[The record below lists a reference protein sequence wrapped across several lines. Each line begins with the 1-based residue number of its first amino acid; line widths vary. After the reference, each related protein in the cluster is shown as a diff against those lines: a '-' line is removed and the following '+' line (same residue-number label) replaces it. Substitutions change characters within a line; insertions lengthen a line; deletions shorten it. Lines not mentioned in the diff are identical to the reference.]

1 MSIIFDVSEFMIRIL
16 IAIGLFFSVSYSFSQ
31 ALHPLVDYEN
41 QEHQQQ
47 WVEETYASMSLEE
60 KVGQLFM
67 VDLFSSDPKSK
78 IDRVK
83 ELVTNYH
90 IGGVIF
96 SKGGPVRQAHINN
109 QLQDLAKT
117 KLLIAM
123 DAEWGLAMRLDSTYA
138 FPWNMTLGAIDDV
151 QLIFEVG
158 KRIGQHN
165 KRLGVHI
172 NFAPVLDINTNPLN
186 PIIGNRSF
194 GEDRDNVTLKATAFM
209 QGMQSEGVL
218 ANGKHFPGHGD
229 TDTDSHKTL
238 PTVLFSE
245 AHIDTVELHPY
256 KKLFTRGLASVMI
269 AHLNIPSLEPR
280 NMPVSLSERVVT
292 ELLQEKLGFQGL
304 VFTDALNMKGASD
317 YKNPGEVDVAA
328 FLAGN
333 DILLISE
340 DVPKAHQLIIEN
352 YHHGIITEERL
363 AHSVKKIL
371 MAKYKVGL
379 HQYQPVNTEY
389 LFQDLNSVK
398 EDALYEKLIEN
409 AVTVVKNTNHT
420 VPIKTLENKKFA
432 YVAFGDDS
440 GDAFYNQLNKYT
452 QVDRVS
458 GATLDELI
466 QKLETYD
473 QVIIGFHKSNETPW
487 KSYKFTQKELAWI
500 YEIAR
505 VKKVILTIFTRPYA
519 LLDIKTSTNF
529 ESIVIGYQNSKIA
542 QEVTAQII
550 FGAREAKGKLPVSA
564 GEDFPVNT
572 HIITNLLGRLSYGV
586 PETVGMNSQKLKKVD
601 SLANE
606 VIRRKMAPGVQI
618 SISKEG
624 KVVYQK
630 SFGYHTYEKN
640 TSVEDHHM
648 YDLASLT
655 KILAATPVLMKMKDD
670 GHLSLKTTLSDLL
683 PEYQGTDKA
692 NISVQAMFSH
702 YAKFRSWIP
711 FYRQTLD
718 SITKKLDTRY
728 YSTEYAAGFPLRVS
742 KNVWANKETENFVF
756 QTIKDT
762 QLNKNLKYL
771 YSDLPFYLLKKIAEK
786 KYEIPF
792 DQLVQQSLFD
802 PIGAHLMSY
811 NPTKKFGLEVIPPTE
826 MDQTFRGEMVHGY
839 VHDQGAAMLGGVSGH
854 AGLFANAND
863 VNKIMQLFLQRGFYG
878 GKRYFTPE
886 TIDAFN
892 TCHYCHRNVRRG
904 VGFDKP
910 QLGKSGPTCG
920 CTSRS
925 SFGHSGFTGTFT
937 WADPE
942 NEIVYVFLSNRTFPD
957 SENRLLISSNIR
969 SDIQQAI
976 YDAVDWW

>member
-1 MSIIFDVSEFMIRIL
+1 MSRIL
-16 IAIGLFFSVSYSFSQ
+16 IVFGLFFSFSTSFSQ
-31 ALHPLVDYEN
+31 ELHPLIDYDH
-41 QEHQQQ
+41 QEEQMQ
-47 WVEETYASMSLEE
+47 WVESTYASMTLEE

-67 VDLFSSDPKSK
+67 VDLFSSDPPSK

-83 ELVTNYH
+83 NLVTNYH

-138 FPWNMTLGAIDDV
+138 FPWNMTLGAIEDAS
-151 QLIFEVG
+151 LIYEVG

-165 KRLGVHI
+165 KRMGVHI

-194 GEDRDNVTLKATAFM
+194 GEDRDNVTLKAMAFM

-245 AHIDTVELHPY
+245 IHIDTVELHPY
-256 KKLFTRGLASVMI
+256 KKLFSRGLASVMI
-269 AHLNIPSLEPR
+269 AHLNIPALEPR

-304 VFTDALNMKGASD
+304 VFTDALNMKGAAD
-317 YKNPGEVDVAA
+317 YKNPGEVDLAA

-352 YHHGIITEERL
+352 YQKGTITEERL

-379 HQYQPVNTEY
+379 HAYQPVNTQY
-389 LFQDLNSVK
+389 LYQDLNSVK
-398 EDALYEKLIEN
+398 EDALYEKLLEN
-409 AVTVVKNTNHT
+409 AVTVVKNTDQT

-432 YVAFGDDS
+432 YVHFGDDS
-440 GDAFYNQLNKYT
+440 GDAFFNQLNKYT
-452 QVDRVS
+452 QVDQVK
-458 GATLDELI
+458 GASLDELI
-466 QKLETYD
+466 KKLETYD
-473 QVIIGFHKSNETPW
+473 QVIIGFHKSNENPW
-487 KSYKFTQKELAWI
+487 KGFKFTQKELTWI

-505 VKKVILTIFTRPYA
+505 TNRVILTVFARPYA
-519 LLDIKTSTNF
+519 LMDLKTTTHF

-542 QEVTAQII
+542 QEVTAQIL

-564 GEDFPVNT
+564 GADFPVNT
-572 HIITNLLGRLSYGV
+572 QILTHLLGRLTYGV

-601 SLANE
+601 SLAQE
-606 VIRRKMAPGVQI
+606 VIRRKMAPGLQI
-618 SISKEG
+618 SISKSG

-630 SFGYHTYEKN
+630 SFGHHTYEKN
-640 TSVEDHHM
+640 ISVENHHV

-655 KILAATPVLMKMKDD
+655 KILAATPVLMKMKDE
-670 GHLSLKTTLSDLL
+670 GHLSLKSTLGDLL

-711 FYRQTLD
+711 FYKQTLD
-718 SITKKLDTRY
+718 SITKKLDSRY
-728 YSTEYAAGFPLRVS
+728 YSTEYSASFPLRVS
-742 KNVWANKETENFVF
+742 KGIWANTEIEDFVF
-756 QTIKDT
+756 QTIKDSK
-762 QLNKNLKYL
+762 LNKDLKYL
-771 YSDLPFYLLKKIAEK
+771 YSDLPFYLVKKIAENQ
-786 KYEIPF
+786 YEIPF
-792 DQLVQQSLFD
+792 DQLIQQSLFD
-802 PIGAHLMSY
+802 PLGANLIGF
-811 NPTKKFGLEVIPPTE
+811 NPTRKFGLDQIPPTE
-826 MDQTFRGEMVHGY
+826 MDLSFRGEIVHGY

-854 AGLFANAND
+854 AGLFSNAND
-863 VNKIMQLFLQRGFYG
+863 VNKIMQLFIQRGFYG
-878 GKRYFTPE
+878 GQRYFDPE
-886 TIDAFN
+886 TLDTFN
-892 TCHYCHRNVRRG
+892 TCYYCHRNVRRG

-920 CTSRS
+920 CTSQS

-957 SENRLLISSNIR
+957 AENRLMISSNIR

-976 YDAVDWW
+976 YDAVDW

>member
-1 MSIIFDVSEFMIRIL
+1 MSRIL
-16 IAIGLFFSVSYSFSQ
+16 IVFGLFFSFSTSFSQ
-31 ALHPLVDYEN
+31 ELHPLIDYDH
-41 QEHQQQ
+41 QEEQMQ
-47 WVEETYASMSLEE
+47 WVESTYASMTLEE

-67 VDLFSSDPKSK
+67 VDLFSSDPPSK

-83 ELVTNYH
+83 NLVTNYH

-138 FPWNMTLGAIDDV
+138 FPWNMTLGAIEDAS
-151 QLIFEVG
+151 LIYEVG

-165 KRLGVHI
+165 KRMGVHI

-194 GEDRDNVTLKATAFM
+194 GEDRDNVTLKAMAFM

-245 AHIDTVELHPY
+245 IHIDTVELHPY
-256 KKLFTRGLASVMI
+256 KKLFSRGLASVMI
-269 AHLNIPSLEPR
+269 AHLNIPALEPR
-280 NMPVSLSERVVT
+280 NMPVSLSERVVS

-304 VFTDALNMKGASD
+304 VFTDALNMKGAAD
-317 YKNPGEVDVAA
+317 YKNPGEVDLAA

-352 YHHGIITEERL
+352 YQKGTITEERL

-379 HQYQPVNTEY
+379 HAYQPVNTQY
-389 LFQDLNSVK
+389 LYQDLNSVK
-398 EDALYEKLIEN
+398 EDALYEKLLEN
-409 AVTVVKNTNHT
+409 AVTVVKNTDQT

-432 YVAFGDDS
+432 YVHFGDDS
-440 GDAFYNQLNKYT
+440 GDAFFNQLNKYT
-452 QVDRVS
+452 QVDQVK
-458 GATLDELI
+458 GASLDELI
-466 QKLETYD
+466 KKLETYD
-473 QVIIGFHKSNETPW
+473 QVIIGFHKSNENPW
-487 KSYKFTQKELAWI
+487 KGFKFTQKELTWI

-505 VKKVILTIFTRPYA
+505 TNRVILTVFARPYA
-519 LLDIKTSTNF
+519 LMDLKTTTHF

-542 QEVTAQII
+542 QEVTAQIL

-564 GEDFPVNT
+564 GADFPVNT
-572 HIITNLLGRLSYGV
+572 QILTHLLGRLTYGV

-601 SLANE
+601 SLAQE
-606 VIRRKMAPGVQI
+606 VIRRKMAPGLQI
-618 SISKEG
+618 SISKSG

-630 SFGYHTYEKN
+630 SFGHHTYEKN
-640 TSVEDHHM
+640 ISVENHHV

-655 KILAATPVLMKMKDD
+655 KILAATPVLMKMKDE
-670 GHLSLKTTLSDLL
+670 GHLSLKSTLGDLL
-683 PEYQGTDKA
+683 PEYQGTEKA

-711 FYRQTLD
+711 FYKQTLD
-718 SITKKLDTRY
+718 SITKKLDSRY
-728 YSTEYAAGFPLRVS
+728 YSTEYSASFPLRVS
-742 KNVWANKETENFVF
+742 KGIWANTEIEDFVF
-756 QTIKDT
+756 QTIKDSK
-762 QLNKNLKYL
+762 LNKDLKYL
-771 YSDLPFYLLKKIAEK
+771 YSDLPFYLVKKIAENQ
-786 KYEIPF
+786 YEIPF

-802 PIGAHLMSY
+802 PLGANLIGF
-811 NPTKKFGLEVIPPTE
+811 NPTRKFGLDQIPPTE
-826 MDQTFRGEMVHGY
+826 MDLSFRGEIVHGY

-854 AGLFANAND
+854 AGLFSNAND
-863 VNKIMQLFLQRGFYG
+863 VNKIMQLFIQRGFYG
-878 GKRYFTPE
+878 GQRYFDPE
-886 TIDAFN
+886 TLDTFN
-892 TCHYCHRNVRRG
+892 TCYYCPRNVRRG

-920 CTSRS
+920 CTSQS

-957 SENRLLISSNIR
+957 AENRLMISSNIR

-976 YDAVDWW
+976 YDAVDW